1 MPARR
6 AGTAS
11 PNASR
16 REAPPRRVELGA
28 DLRIACA
35 GEVFA
40 ALQPSRRGASYLL
53 AAREVAR
60 VDAAGLQAL
69 AVAAARWRDQGVA
82 WKWEEPSQALLGAAR
97 MAGLDA
103 HLELT

>member
-16 REAPPRRVELGA
+16 REPAPRRVELGA
-28 DLRIACA
+28 DLRIARA

-40 ALQPSRRGASYLL
+40 ALQPARRGASFVL
-53 AAREVAR
+53 AASEVAR

-69 AVAAARWRDQGVA
+69 AVAAARWREQGIA
-82 WKWEEPSQALLGAAR
+82 WKWDEPSQALLGAAR
-97 MAGLDA
+97 LAGLDA
-103 HLELT
+103 HLGLT